1 MKSIRDIR
9 DEMGRRGSIVVLAA
23 VFMIVI
29 LAFCSFTVD
38 FGYIMLVDQ
47 EMQSAVDSAA
57 LAAAQEL
64 QIAPDGGQDRVVNAA
79 VDLAAMNSVDGRNLT
94 LLPSSDVEI
103 GTWDELTGQFS
114 PYTGSDLTQ
123 ANAVRVSGEL
133 SNARQNAVS
142 LFFAPIF
149 GHDKHQ
155 ISNQAIAVIGRTKM
169 RDVMLVIDCSG
180 SMSSYSRITMTR
192 DAAQILIDEL
202 GIDDRLG
209 LAVYSYPILIGDGG
223 GIGNNN
229 GAGLGGGFASAGG
242 NQNGGGVRLSLTSLS
257 DGMSARNGGGNNDG
271 GNNGGGNNRRREWE
285 RQRNAAVGTA

>member
-1 MKSIRDIR
+1 LVQTYFREVFTMKSIRDIR

-103 GTWDELTGQFS
+103 GT
-114 PYTGSDLTQ
+114 
-123 ANAVRVSGEL
+123 
-133 SNARQNAVS
+133 
-142 LFFAPIF
+142 
-149 GHDKHQ
+149 
-155 ISNQAIAVIGRTKM
+155 
-169 RDVMLVIDCSG
+169 
-180 SMSSYSRITMTR
+180 
-192 DAAQILIDEL
+192 
-202 GIDDRLG
+202 DDRLG
-209 LAVYSYPILIGDGG
+209 LAVYSYPILIGDGN

-242 NQNGGGVRLSLTSLS
+242 NQNGCGVRLSLTSLS
-257 DGMSARNGGGNNDG
+257 DGMSARNGGGNNRGGNNRG

>member
-47 EMQSAVDSAA
+47 EIQSAVDSAA

-103 GTWDELTGQFS
+103 GT
-114 PYTGSDLTQ
+114 
-123 ANAVRVSGEL
+123 
-133 SNARQNAVS
+133 
-142 LFFAPIF
+142 
-149 GHDKHQ
+149 
-155 ISNQAIAVIGRTKM
+155 
-169 RDVMLVIDCSG
+169 
-180 SMSSYSRITMTR
+180 
-192 DAAQILIDEL
+192 
-202 GIDDRLG
+202 DDRLG
-209 LAVYSYPILIGDGG
+209 LAVYSYPILIGDGD

-229 GAGLGGGFASAGG
+229 GAGLDGGFASAGG
-242 NQNGGGVRLSLTSLS
+242 NQNGCGVRLSLTSLS
-257 DGMSARNGGGNNDG
+257 DGMSARNGGGNNR
-271 GNNGGGNNRRREWE
+271 GGNNRRREWE